1 VFIAQVYNVDLS
13 TVDLLMVVMTATLAS
28 VGTAGVPGVGLI
40 LLALVLQQVNLPVE
54 GIALI
59 IGIDRLL
66 DMTRTVVN
74 VTGDST
80 IATIVAKTEGE
91 LDEDMFNDRTLAH
104 KKSVIE

>member
-1 VFIAQVYNVDLS
+1 
-13 TVDLLMVVMTATLAS
+13 
-28 VGTAGVPGVGLI
+28 
-40 LLALVLQQVNLPVE
+40 
-54 GIALI
+54 
-59 IGIDRLL
+59 
-66 DMTRTVVN
+66 MTRTVVN